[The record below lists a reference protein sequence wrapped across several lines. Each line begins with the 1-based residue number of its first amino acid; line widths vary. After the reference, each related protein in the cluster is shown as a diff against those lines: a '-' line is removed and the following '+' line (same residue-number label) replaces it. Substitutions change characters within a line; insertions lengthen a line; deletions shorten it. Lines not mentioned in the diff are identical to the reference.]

1 MTRHPSGPPV
11 VLVGARPAEGHTT
24 LTRLGIPFVWIVD
37 PGEPLPDAGP
47 GVIAVH
53 RAPYR
58 DDPTCLLEVP
68 LPRDVA
74 AVLSF
79 TEFGLLPA
87 ALLSEALALPSV
99 SVGAVL
105 RTRDKLVMRRA
116 LGATCPGP
124 AFGIVGEDEPDPDD
138 FPLIAK
144 PVRGA
149 GSRGLRYLAEPAGYP
164 ALRDELRGLLWERYV
179 GGPEFSVEAVSGDD
193 GHRILGVTA
202 KRTSGRPRFIETGH
216 ESPAPLDPEV
226 RDRVEECVRRCLDA
240 LGVDRGASHTE
251 VKVEDGL
258 VHVIETHTRPGGDRI
273 PLLTRLVTG
282 LDQYELAVRSV
293 LPATPAGEP
302 RPRHAHA
309 AVHYFPWEDATLA
322 GHTDP
327 ELCRALDGVVEI
339 EVQARPGDRLP
350 VWQHSHERPGH
361 VVVQADTRE
370 QLHARAR
377 AVEQALNPVLR
388 PTPRQAPTPNPTP
401 NPVPATALAPAPAP
415 DSGPALTPEP
425 APAAPRLQPAS

>member
-1 MTRHPSGPPV
+1 MRHRTDAPV
-11 VLVGARPAEGHTT
+11 VLVGARPAEGRTT

-37 PGEPLPDAGP
+37 PGEPLPQAGP
-47 GVIAVH
+47 GVLAVH

-58 DDPTCLLEVP
+58 ADPASLLEVP
-68 LPRDVA
+68 LPRDTA

-87 ALLSEALALPSV
+87 ALLSEALGLTSV

-105 RTRDKLVMRRA
+105 RTRDKLLMRRTLQA
-116 LGATCPGP
+116 DCPGP
-124 AFGIVGEDEPDPDD
+124 AFGIVGEDEPDADD

-149 GSRGLRYLAEPAGYP
+149 GSRGLHYIARPADYP
-164 ALRDELRGLLWERYV
+164 ALRDDLRGLLWERFV
-179 GGPEFSVEAVSGDD
+179 TGPEYSVEAVSGED

-216 ESPAPLDPEV
+216 QSPAPLDAAVHARIE
-226 RDRVEECVRRCLDA
+226 DCVRRCLDA

-251 VKVEDGL
+251 VKVEDGR

-293 LPATPAGEP
+293 LPGPAAAVP
-302 RPRHAHA
+302 RPRFAHA
-309 AVHYFPWEDATLA
+309 AVHYFPWEDAVLTGHADA
-322 GHTDP
+322 GR
-327 ELCRALDGVVEI
+327 CRALDGVVELQ
-339 EVQARPGDRLP
+339 VHARPGDHLP
-350 VWQHSHERPGH
+350 LWQHSHQRPGH
-361 VVVQADTRE
+361 VVVGAGSRDE
-370 QLHARAR
+370 LHARMR
-377 AVEQALNPVLR
+377 TVEEALSPVLR
-388 PTPRQAPTPNPTP
+388 RTCDPVSVAPPLLPT
-401 NPVPATALAPAPAP
+401 
-415 DSGPALTPEP
+415 S
-425 APAAPRLQPAS
+425 